1 MTDKAGED
9 LLRLPENGV
18 PATSP
23 QEIERESGSRQ
34 NQRGTVLGR
43 LSSFKLEKV
52 TTHGVLHKVDAVQ
65 TYGPSIVWVAWCSE
79 SLIGKDTLR

>member
-23 QEIERESGSRQ
+23 QEIEQESGSRQ
-34 NQRGTVLGR
+34 NPTRNCTRKAELLQ
-43 LSSFKLEKV
+43 
-52 TTHGVLHKVDAVQ
+52 A
-65 TYGPSIVWVAWCSE
+65 
-79 SLIGKDTLR
+79 